1 MRVSIEEG
9 RPSLMSESVAGSYL
23 MATRIP
29 YKQKEL
35 DYQLKHSVGDFTVGA
50 RGDEISVYS
59 LGQQTAMSPNAR
71 Q

>member
-1 MRVSIEEG
+1 
-9 RPSLMSESVAGSYL
+9 

-29 YKQKEL
+29 YKQKEREYNL
-35 DYQLKHSVGDFTVGA
+35 NRSIGEFTVGA

-59 LGQQTAMSPNAR
+59 LGQQTSMSPNAR

>member
-1 MRVSIEEG
+1 MGASIEDG
-9 RPSLMSESVAGSYL
+9 RPSVTESVAGSYL

-35 DYQLKHSVGDFTVGA
+35 DYNLRRSIGEFSVGA

-59 LGQQTAMSPNAR
+59 LGQQISMSPNAR